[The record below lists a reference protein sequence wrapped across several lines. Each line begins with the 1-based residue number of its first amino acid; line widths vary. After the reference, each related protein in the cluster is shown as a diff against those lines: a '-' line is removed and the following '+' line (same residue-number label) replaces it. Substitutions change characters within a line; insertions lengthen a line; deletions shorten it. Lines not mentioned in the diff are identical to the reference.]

1 MSNPYLSQI
10 KKLKLGKSNTGFTLI
25 EILVAAI
32 IIGVISAIAAPNLI
46 GLMNFTR
53 VKQGIAQ
60 VEGGIKE
67 GQRQATRL
75 GKRCIV
81 TINTADNEITAQT
94 VEATPV
100 NCLLSNRE
108 LNDSLEIAT
117 NVVDNGTTNNFD
129 ITFSSKGSTN
139 YTLADTAKSG
149 AMFIVYMT
157 NGTEEQRC
165 FVIAD
170 GLGLS
175 RIGNYDG
182 DPTAAP
188 EDLEPDDCITISSD

>member
-1 MSNPYLSQI
+1 MVTN
-10 KKLKLGKSNTGFTLI
+10 KGFTLI
-25 EILVAAI
+25 EILVTAV
-32 IIGVISAIAAPNLI
+32 IIGIIAAIAAPNLI

-53 VKQGIAQ
+53 VKEGIAQ

-67 GQRQATRL
+67 GQRQAIRL
-75 GKRCIV
+75 GKRCTV
-81 TINTADNEITAQT
+81 TIDTADNEITAQT

-108 LNDSLEIAT
+108 LNDNLDIAT
-117 NVVDNGTTNNFD
+117 NVDNNGTANNFD
-129 ITFSSKGSTN
+129 ITFSSKGTTN
-139 YTLADTAKSG
+139 YTLADPAKSG

-170 GLGLS
+170 GLGLA

-188 EDLEPDDCITISSD
+188 ADLEPDDCIPLP